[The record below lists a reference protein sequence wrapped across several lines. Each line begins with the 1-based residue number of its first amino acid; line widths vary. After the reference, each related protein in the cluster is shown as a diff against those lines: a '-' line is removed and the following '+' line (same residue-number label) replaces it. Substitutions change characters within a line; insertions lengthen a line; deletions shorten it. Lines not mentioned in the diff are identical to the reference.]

1 MVEIKIPKKITPD
14 PIIDSVIELR
24 FQTIFKKEEIIS
36 RFYNR
41 LNSDFPFFREQQQQ
55 ILIGTFKPE
64 YLTKIS
70 IQNKDF
76 TVSFGSNVVVFGNAG
91 GYKGWSL
98 FSKMIYQYT
107 EVLVKEGLI
116 GKIDRI
122 GIRYVNFF
130 KDVLLLSSN
139 TNLKI
144 NFGNKQDYSENKNT
158 QIRTEL
164 SKGKFGFNLVMAD
177 NVAHNSSLGSIL
189 DIDAYVDKIEAPFSE
204 KIIQLIEEAH
214 VEEKQLF
221 YGLLKPE
228 FIEKFKPEY

>member
-14 PIIDSVIELR
+14 PIIESVVEFR
-24 FQTIFKKEEIIS
+24 FQTAFKKEEIIS
-36 RFYNR
+36 RIYNQ
-41 LNSDFPFFREQQQQ
+41 LSSDFPLFRDQQQQ
-55 ILIGTFKPE
+55 ILIVPFKPE
-64 YLTKIS
+64 YLTKVS

-76 TVSFGSNVVVFGNAG
+76 TVSFGSNVIVFGNAF

-98 FSKMIYQYT
+98 FSKMVYQYT
-107 EVLVKEGLI
+107 ESLVKTGLI

-144 NFGNKQDYSENKNT
+144 DFVNKQDYSENKNT

-164 SKGKFGFNLVMAD
+164 SKGKFGFNLAMAD
-177 NVAHNSSLGSIL
+177 NVAHNNSVVSIL
-189 DIDAYVDKIEAPFSE
+189 DIDIYVDNLDSAFSNE
-204 KIIQLIEEAH
+204 IIQLFEDAHIEE
-214 VEEKQLF
+214 KLLF
-221 YGLLKPE
+221 YGLLKQE
-228 FIEKFKPEY
+228 FVS